1 MPNGVYPVPRFRAA
15 TEPTRRSLGRRV
27 SMWFHRIELDEQ
39 LAAGAQP
46 SPGTLLHDR
55 AEQLSAPGERAK
67 LARAFEKT
75 LNEARKPARIHG
87 AQLPLRRREIR
98 NCDEDIIALV
108 RRLDDATP
116 IDVQGAAMAELLITD
131 GASPLYRA
139 GDRSLRFAIRSARL
153 ALDPVEQPASE
164 PSLVA

>member
-27 SMWFHRIELDEQ
+27 SLWFHRVELDEQ

-46 SPGTLLHDR
+46 SAGTLLHDR
-55 AEQLSAPGERAK
+55 AEQLSTPGERAK
-67 LARAFEKT
+67 IARAFEKT
-75 LNEARKPARIHG
+75 LDEARGPAPIHG
-87 AQLPLRRREIR
+87 AGRPLRRREIR

-108 RRLDDATP
+108 RRLDDSRP
-116 IDVQGAAMAELLITD
+116 IDVQGVAMAELLITD

-139 GDRSLRFAIRSARL
+139 GERSLRFAIRSARL
-153 ALDPVEQPASE
+153 ALDPVEQPVTE
-164 PSLVA
+164 PCLA

>member
-27 SMWFHRIELDEQ
+27 SLWWHRVELDEQ

-46 SPGTLLHDR
+46 SAGSLLHDR
-55 AEQLSAPGERAK
+55 AQQLGSPTERAK
-67 LARAFEKT
+67 IARAFEKT
-75 LNEARKPARIHG
+75 LDEARKPAPIHG
-87 AQLPLRRREIR
+87 AGAPLRRREIR

-108 RRLDDATP
+108 RRLVDERP
-116 IDVQGAAMAELLITD
+116 IDVQGAAMSELLITD

-153 ALDPVEQPASE
+153 ALDPVEQPVRE
-164 PSLVA
+164 PSLA